1 MAKQVPPLRRG
12 WTTGT
17 CAAAAAKAAFAA
29 LLSGEFPD
37 PVAVTLP
44 RGERPS
50 FALAMTRKDD
60 GTATAGV
67 VKDAGDDPDVTH
79 GALVCAT
86 VRLGAPGTGVTFR
99 AGEGVGTVT
108 RAGLPV
114 APGEPAINPVP
125 RRMIADAIAEVA
137 AATARADDAP
147 IDVEVEIAI
156 PGGEA
161 LAAKT
166 LNGRLGIVGGL
177 SILGTTGI
185 VVPYS
190 CSAWIHS
197 IHSGIDVARAAG
209 LTQIA
214 GSTGANS
221 EAAVQKLY
229 DLPDIALIDM
239 GDFVGGMLK
248 YLRRHPLPRV
258 TIAGGV
264 AKMTKLA
271 QGLTDLHSKRGEVDF
286 AALAALAA
294 AAGGAAPLCT
304 GIAAANTAAEAF
316 TLARGE
322 GLALGDAVARA
333 ARATAAGVVAGRD
346 IAVEIVLFDRDKNL
360 VGRAPFDV

>member
-1 MAKQVPPLRRG
+1 MPKQVPPLRRG

-29 LLSGEFPD
+29 LVTGEFPD

-60 GTATAGV
+60 SAATAGV

-79 GALVCAT
+79 GALICAT
-86 VRLGAPGTGVTFR
+86 VRAGTRGAGVTFR
-99 AGEGVGTVT
+99 AGPGVGTVT
-108 RAGLPV
+108 RPGLPI

-125 RRMIADAIAEVA
+125 RRMIRDAIAEVA
-137 AATARADDAP
+137 AAVGHEADA
-147 IDVEVEIAI
+147 EVEISI
-156 PGGEA
+156 PDGEV

-190 CSAWIHS
+190 CAAWIAS
-197 IHSGIDVARAAG
+197 IHQGIDVARAAG
-209 LTQIA
+209 LTHIA
-214 GSTGANS
+214 GATGANS
-221 EAAVQKLY
+221 EAAVRKFYKL
-229 DLPDIALIDM
+229 PEIALIDM

-248 YLRRHPLPRV
+248 YLGRHPVSRL

-271 QGLTDLHSKRGEVDF
+271 QGLTDLHSKRGEVDR
-286 AALAALAA
+286 ASLGTLAA
-294 AAGGAAPLCT
+294 ASGGSARLREQ
-304 GIAAANTAAEAF
+304 IVAANTAAQAF
-316 TLARGE
+316 GLAQADGI
-322 GLALGDAVARA
+322 ALGDAVARA
-333 ARATAAGVVAGRD
+333 AQATAQDVVAGRD
-346 IAVEIVLFDRDKNL
+346 IAIEILLFDREQNL
-360 VGRAPFDV
+360 VGRAPFKN